1 MKNNWYVTIGILG
14 ILLVVVI
21 LFVYRVSG
29 SEDSIYVEGCTPYNV
44 EIQKGNDEKSVNI
57 SWMSKEKC
65 SGYIVYGKEL
75 RGLDMVSV
83 DLEND
88 AESKE
93 HIVRVKGLVTSK
105 RYYFSIVSNG
115 ASFGKDGLPLQFSI
129 DSL

>member
-1 MKNNWYVTIGILG
+1 MKKNWYITIGIIG
-14 ILLVVVI
+14 ILLVIVI
-21 LFVYRVSG
+21 LFVYKVSG

-44 EIQKGNDEKSVNI
+44 EIQKGNDDKSVNI

-88 AESKE
+88 AESKK
-93 HIVRVKGLVTSK
+93 HIVTVKGLVTSK

>member
-21 LFVYRVSG
+21 LFVYKVSG
-29 SEDSIYVEGCTPYNV
+29 SEDSINVEGCTPYNV
-44 EIQKGNDEKSVNI
+44 EIQKGNDENTVNI
-57 SWMSKEKC
+57 SWKSKERC

-83 DLEND
+83 DLENEV
-88 AESKE
+88 ESKE
-93 HIVRVKGLVTSK
+93 HIVVIEGLVTSK